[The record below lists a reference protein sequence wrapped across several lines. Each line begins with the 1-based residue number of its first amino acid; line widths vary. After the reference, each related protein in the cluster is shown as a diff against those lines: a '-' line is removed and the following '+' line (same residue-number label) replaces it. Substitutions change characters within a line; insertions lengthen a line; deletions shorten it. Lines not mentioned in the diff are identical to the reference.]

1 MMSSD
6 VARFDF
12 MEKKQSD
19 LPSPAL
25 APRLEVLAA
34 ATDDRGTLVEVSKA
48 GVPGQAWCRAF
59 ILSTTAPAVR
69 GGHAHKLCSQ
79 ALIAIAGGSVVRSR
93 GLVGELE
100 FHLSSTTEALVVPP
114 MNWLDIEMS
123 QNATLLVLADRE
135 YESEDYIRDL
145 DKFTTL
151 VSRRRTATNG
161 HQA

>member
-1 MMSSD
+1 MSSD

-12 MEKKQSD
+12 VKEMQSD
-19 LPSPAL
+19 LASPEL
-25 APRLEVLAA
+25 GPRLEVLAA
-34 ATDDRGTLVEVSKA
+34 ATDDRGTLIEVSKA
-48 GVPGQAWCRAF
+48 GVPGHAWRRAF

-93 GLVGELE
+93 GPVGELE

-135 YESEDYIRDL
+135 YESEDYIRDF
-145 DKFTTL
+145 DEFTTL
-151 VSRRRTATNG
+151 VSRHRTAMKSV
-161 HQA
+161 QA